1 VVYSCEQKGG
11 KTCDGFVVGCFFF
24 IYLFLHVDL
33 NAAVVFEAVEISLL
47 GWKLIMVAV
56 AYEGVDGME
65 SLSW

>member
-1 VVYSCEQKGG
+1 MVLLS
-11 KTCDGFVVGCFFF
+11 DAFF

-33 NAAVVFEAVEISLL
+33 NAAAVFETVEISLL

-56 AYEGVDGME
+56 AYEGVDVMG

>member
-1 VVYSCEQKGG
+1 MVLLSDV
-11 KTCDGFVVGCFFF
+11 FF

-56 AYEGVDGME
+56 AYDGVG
-65 SLSW
+65 SLLW